1 MGTPLPWNRRVVT
14 PRPTKIVLVAT
25 LAVTVAALALV
36 GQARWKGTVD
46 TGELAPILWALT
58 ALFALRVAGQV
69 VVALRAPSWLPPMED
84 WNLMP
89 YRQLLPVQLVI
100 LGVMVWIDASFSAS
114 AGPPVDRTEAFGWV
128 LVVFSAVYAGA
139 MAIRY
144 VVRMRRRPEARWF
157 GGTIPIVFHL
167 VLATYL
173 YGLGSFHVGR

>member
-1 MGTPLPWNRRVVT
+1 VT

-25 LAVTVAALALV
+25 LAVTVAAFALV
-36 GQARWKGTVD
+36 GGARWKGMVD
-46 TGELAPILWALT
+46 TGELAPILWILT

-69 VVALRAPSWLPPMED
+69 AVALRAPTWLPPMED

-89 YRQLLPVQLVI
+89 YRQLLPVQLLI
-100 LGVMVWIDASFSAS
+100 LGVMVWIDTSFSVS
-114 AGPPVDRTEAFGWV
+114 AGPPVDRTEALGWV
-128 LVVFSAVYAGA
+128 MVVFSALYAGA